1 MKINFSKRFEKDFFE
16 IFLYISKDSFSS
28 ADNFKSELMSS
39 MQILK
44 DFPYMYRKSKKA
56 KNKHIRDMIYKKYVI
71 PYKVKE
77 NEILILG
84 IFNKNIWKA

>member
-1 MKINFSKRFEKDFFE
+1 MQIVKSGRFNNELETILDF
-16 IFLYISKDSFSS
+16 IAQDSLNEALRFQ
-28 ADNFKSELMSS
+28 DELMEAVKL
-39 MQILK
+39 IK